1 MAEEVGYMESPPE
14 LGLMV
19 GVGIVVAMI
28 LAFVVVL
35 LMVRR

>member
-1 MAEEVGYMESPPE
+1 VAEEVGYMESPPE

-19 GVGIVVAMI
+19 GVGILVAMI

-35 LMVRR
+35 LVMRR

>member
-1 MAEEVGYMESPPE
+1 MESPPE

>member
-1 MAEEVGYMESPPE
+1 VAEEVGYMESPPE